1 MKDKISLNYEVS
13 VGVTFASLMGA
24 ISLFFTGVLLAQ
36 YKSFDNTIR
45 IPLLFL
51 VISTFSYI
59 FSASIY
65 SNAGTEITI
74 DNIPKVKKYLVYA
87 NNIFEFLGLYLL
99 ILATPLV
106 VGSVTHDSFLRIATI
121 LVALAGLTLYSLS
134 DFSVLHKEVR
144 STFWKCVITGVFVLL
159 GAMLYFSQRFEQLSG
174 FLTYNYIA
182 STLLALTLLLTAT
195 FCRNS
200 DQYKVD

>member
-1 MKDKISLNYEVS
+1 MKDKSSLNYEVS

-36 YKSFDNTIR
+36 YKSFDSTIR

-59 FSASIY
+59 FAASIY
-65 SNAGTEITI
+65 SNAGIEITV
-74 DNIPKVKKYLVYA
+74 DDIPKVKKYLIYA

-106 VGSVTHDSFLRIATI
+106 VGAVTHDNFLKVATI
-121 LVALAGLTLYSLS
+121 IVALGGLTLYSLS
-134 DFSVLHKEVR
+134 SFSVLHKEVR
-144 STFWKCVITGVFVLL
+144 NPFWKVVITGAFVVLGLL
-159 GAMLYFSQRFEQLSG
+159 LYFSQNFEQVSRL
-174 FLTYNYIA
+174 LAYNYLATALIVV
-182 STLLALTLLLTAT
+182 TLLVTIA

-200 DQYKVD
+200 SQYKVD